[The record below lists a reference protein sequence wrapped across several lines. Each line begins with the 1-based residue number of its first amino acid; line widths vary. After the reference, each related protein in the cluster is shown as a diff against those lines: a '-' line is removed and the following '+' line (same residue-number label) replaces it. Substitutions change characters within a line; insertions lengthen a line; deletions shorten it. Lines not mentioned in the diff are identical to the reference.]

1 MTRQTITTEHGTY
14 LVAAETGRATVYVWT
29 EPGQAAVHA
38 LSDIWTEIGTVRKEH
53 VPALR
58 TAKVSNGHDVWQ
70 PLGSAAPRSGQP
82 RDFGGRSIK
91 LARAG
96 TRKAAV
102 AEVISWYERPL
113 KRAAAEQAMEAELA
127 ETVAPPE
134 AEKTD
139 VITLTPTTYT
149 ATCGQIAEQLV
160 FKGRPYIV
168 GYIAEGDTG
177 RKVFGG
183 EMVPGPWAF
192 GSLAPT
198 VISAH
203 RDPSP
208 QPSVEVAEGDLVAIA
223 GTVYRVRDRSTGPER
238 YNCGDHHLAL
248 DNA

>member
-70 PLGSAAPRSGQP
+70 PLGSATPRSGQP

-127 ETVAPPE
+127 EAVADSHPDWTVRRVPVPKAMDT
-134 AEKTD
+134 AEMADIKRARF
-139 VITLTPTTYT
+139 LYT
-149 ATCGQIAEQLV
+149 EWRIAHDRLGHDDSDPARVAEQTKHDALV
-160 FKGRPYIV
+160 NFIEAADLNGSEWDPRLPENV
-168 GYIAEGDTG
+168 H
-177 RKVFGG
+177 RS
-183 EMVPGPWAF
+183 WA
-192 GSLAPT
+192 
-198 VISAH
+198 V
-203 RDPSP
+203 
-208 QPSVEVAEGDLVAIA
+208 
-223 GTVYRVRDRSTGPER
+223 
-238 YNCGDHHLAL
+238 
-248 DNA
+248 